1 MVTSDNLPHGAQMK
15 FAVLVL
21 GTLLLA
27 GGPAVAQN
35 NAAGGSN
42 QTTTTPVGTIEPSAS
57 DASRHRATIPSGTD
71 RGNAE
76 ATAAAHRDLDQDD
89 RSKRPSR

>member
-1 MVTSDNLPHGAQMK
+1 MATSNNLSHGAQMK
-15 FAVLVL
+15 STLLVL
-21 GTLLLA
+21 GALLLA
-27 GGPAVAQN
+27 GSPALAQN

-42 QTTTTPVGTIEPSAS
+42 QTTTTPVGTIEPSTS